1 MSFIQSGSNSI
12 ANIGTYNDTTNGNVA
27 HSAFIINVIMNTHLS
42 VYNESDSNKLKSRL
56 STSINTREI

>member
-27 HSAFIINVIMNTHLS
+27 HNAFIINVLMNIHLS

>member
-27 HSAFIINVIMNTHLS
+27 HNAFIINVIMNIYIS
-42 VYNESDSNKLKSRL
+42 VYNESDSNKLKSKLFPSL
-56 STSINTREI
+56 SI

>member
-27 HSAFIINVIMNTHLS
+27 HSAFIINVIMNIHLS
-42 VYNESDSNKLKSRL
+42 VYNEFDSNKLKSKLFPSL
-56 STSINTREI
+56 SI